1 MEAIHCSSLTKT
13 KTVKTKVRSVFNVV
27 SQCHSKTKTQGEK
40 KTQVSSL
47 CDIASLR
54 CTKTKTRRRP
64 VSIALRHLLLFHRRA
79 RTQAEEAE
87 QQKLEMETLAERL
100 VEADKRGDVAE
111 KGFDD
116 HKIYEK

>member
-1 MEAIHCSSLTKT
+1 MESIHCSSLTKT

-27 SQCHSKTKTQGEK
+27 SQCHSKTQGEK

-64 VSIALRHLLLFHRRA
+64 VSIAVSHSQTFPVVPQESKDTSRGGRA
-79 RTQAEEAE
+79 AEAGDGDTCREA
-87 QQKLEMETLAERL
+87 
-100 VEADKRGDVAE
+100 G
-111 KGFDD
+111 GG
-116 HKIYEK
+116 